1 MPANQFQGSK
11 RAMIGVPVMLGLV
24 SSLMA
29 QAPAA
34 NAAPSNEA
42 SMDMGASKK
51 SVGGPAHDQSSP
63 SRRESSSQAA
73 QTYRE
78 TADGLRK
85 AAEQASADEKGCYLR
100 WAAFDEAVASALET
114 GSQVTDPQPD
124 CQLGAAAVTVPG
136 TGTNPED
143 LAKRRA
149 EQQRIL
155 DEATRDQQD
164 IQRQLANLTN
174 AVGRGV
180 DQASQA
186 KEEERLRGKLGVA
199 QLQADQARKRLAELD
214 RAAAT
219 PPSAPKEYAIPTLR
233 ADVAQLRF
241 YASGPEFIPITNR
254 DYATTFPAA
263 QSQFI
268 AFQVDLDH
276 PAVDSTRTFTMVC
289 TYTWPDGT
297 TSPVEVDGEIEAGWT
312 GSSHSGGKGWREAG
326 HWKVGEYRVSCMVE
340 GRTIASGAFQVQ

>member
-1 MPANQFQGSK
+1 MPADQLHRLKSGMMSLPV
-11 RAMIGVPVMLGLV
+11 ILGVA

-34 NAAPSNEA
+34 NAAPTNEA

-51 SVGGPAHDQSSP
+51 SVGGPAHDQTTSTRDSP
-63 SRRESSSQAA
+63 SQAA
-73 QTYRE
+73 RTYRE

-85 AAEQASADEKGCYLR
+85 AAEQAPADEKGCYLR
-100 WAAFDEAVASALET
+100 WAAFDEAVAAALEA

-124 CQLGAAAVTVPG
+124 CQLGIAGAAATAAA
-136 TGTNPED
+136 TNPSD

-149 EQQRIL
+149 EQQRLL

-199 QLQADQARKRLAELD
+199 QLQADQARQRLAEMD
-214 RAAAT
+214 RAAST
-219 PPSAPKEYAIPTLR
+219 PPPAPREYAIASLR
-233 ADVAQLRF
+233 ADVVQLRF
-241 YASGPEFIPITNR
+241 YASGPEFIPVASR
-254 DYATTFPAA
+254 EYATAFPAA

-268 AFQVDLDH
+268 AFQVDLNH
-276 PAVDSTRTFTMVC
+276 PAADSTRNFTMVC

-297 TSPVEVDGEIEAGWT
+297 TSPVEVDGQIEAGWT

-326 HWKVGEYRVSCMVE
+326 HWKVGEYRVGCIVE
-340 GRTIASGAFQVQ
+340 GKTIATGTFQVQ